1 MMDERERKQMAFL
14 AGMLLRLAHDVW
26 LNDNELQQLDNIASE
41 LGFNDLDEK
50 EFRY

>member
-1 MMDERERKQMAFL
+1 MMSEQERKQMAFL
-14 AGMLLRLAHDVW
+14 AGMLLKLAHGESLD
-26 LNDNELQQLDNIASE
+26 LNECQQLDNIASE